1 MFTVQFARLT
11 CNLNVRAQGIRDY
24 CIAIRVTI
32 QKYEK
37 FEQKKPDTLVKV
49 RTPKPRNVNIADDL
63 ILFIYDVLHV
73 FQLNQKSGQKPKSSD
88 MFTWTN
94 GNPILVIGM
103 PLALKDSSFAT
114 FPCSLYDFYIAL
126 HVCERDRKHVS
137 FGL

>member
-11 CNLNVRAQGIRDY
+11 CNLNVRAQGIPDY
-24 CIAIRVTI
+24 CIAIRVTM

-73 FQLNQKSGQKPKSSD
+73 FQLN
-88 MFTWTN
+88 
-94 GNPILVIGM
+94 
-103 PLALKDSSFAT
+103 
-114 FPCSLYDFYIAL
+114 
-126 HVCERDRKHVS
+126 
-137 FGL
+137 